1 MVYTNIDEK
10 EKMSVKAK
18 IDIGHTQIL
27 MRDDGTV
34 VVEASNRLYTNFDI
48 KEIHQSIRTINQGQK
63 VLLLLKADQYTSIDQ
78 SARQYLSTEEA
89 GKQSIA
95 EAYVIKSLSQ
105 RMLLNFLMKVNGT
118 PVPSRFFTSIIEA
131 ENWLNAFRTK
141 ENNTESNTV
150 EQELI

>member
-1 MVYTNIDEK
+1 MVYTNMDEK
-10 EKMSVKAK
+10 EKMNVKAK

-95 EAYVIKSLSQ
+95 EAYV
-105 RMLLNFLMKVNGT
+105 
-118 PVPSRFFTSIIEA
+118 
-131 ENWLNAFRTK
+131 
-141 ENNTESNTV
+141 
-150 EQELI
+150 

>member
-1 MVYTNIDEK
+1 MDEK
-10 EKMSVKAK
+10 EKMNVKAK

-141 ENNTESNTV
+141 ENNTESNAV